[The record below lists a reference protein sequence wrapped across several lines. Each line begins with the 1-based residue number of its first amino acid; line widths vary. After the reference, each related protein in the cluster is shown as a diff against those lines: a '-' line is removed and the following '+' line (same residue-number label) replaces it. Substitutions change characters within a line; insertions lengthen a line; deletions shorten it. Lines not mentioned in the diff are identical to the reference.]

1 MCVELNKKVDHGVIQ
16 QICSLFNSGVLELR
30 TTGIRGNQFD
40 DKENMK
46 FQVSQ
51 CVDIQFKG
59 KERIVELEEEV
70 RKLKF
75 MVDNGL
81 GWEDMKNDTKYPNG

>member
-1 MCVELNKKVDHGVIQ
+1 
-16 QICSLFNSGVLELR
+16 
-30 TTGIRGNQFD
+30 
-40 DKENMK
+40 MK